1 MNDISISSV
10 AHILDNGL
18 TVVLAPDPSVPIV
31 AVNLWYAV
39 GSRDEREGE
48 TGLAHLF
55 EHMMF
60 QGSGHVPKGAHF
72 ELLETAGGSMNAST
86 WFDRTNYYETLPAHH
101 LDLAL
106 WLEADRMGWMLPALD
121 QEKLDNQRDVVRN
134 EKRQVYDNQPY
145 GDWQERIQAL
155 VFPPDHPY
163 HHTVI
168 GSMEDLAAASLE
180 DVENFFRRYYT
191 PRNAVLTLAGDFDPE
206 DALARVRRYFGEIPG
221 GEPPPPVPGR
231 SELDAVLGETRRV
244 RVPGAVP
251 LPRVV
256 AALRVPT
263 FTDPGFRAADIATS
277 ILGDGRASRLYR
289 RLVRERQIAKD
300 VAAYAFP
307 LVTGRSF
314 MVVWATGLEGTDPDE
329 LEKAV
334 EGELDALGE
343 VEVREVERAV
353 ARRGTELVRTVE
365 ATGARANLLSMYQTF
380 FGDAK
385 RLNGEIERLRAV
397 GPREIEAFAAAS
409 LGPDNRAV
417 VTYVPEVA
425 T

>member
-1 MNDISISSV
+1 MSEISISTATHV
-10 AHILDNGL
+10 LDNGL

-31 AVNLWYAV
+31 AVNLWYSV
-39 GSRDEREGE
+39 GSRDEHEGQ

-60 QGSGHVPKGAHF
+60 QGSEHVPKGAHF
-72 ELLETAGGSMNAST
+72 ELLESAGGSMNAST
-86 WFDRTNYYETLPAHH
+86 SFDRTNYYETLPAHR

-106 WLEADRMGWMLPALD
+106 WLESDRMGWMLPALD

-134 EKRQVYDNQPY
+134 EKRQVNDNQPY

-155 VFPPDHPY
+155 LFPPDHPY

-180 DVENFFRRYYT
+180 DVETFFRRYYT
-191 PRNAVLTLAGDFDPE
+191 PCNAVLTLAGDLGLG
-206 DALARVRRYFGEIPG
+206 DALARVRRYFGEIPS

-231 SELDAVLGETRRV
+231 TGLDAVLGETRRE

-251 LPRVV
+251 LPRVY
-256 AALRVPT
+256 AALRIPI
-263 FTDPGFRAADIATS
+263 FTEPGFRVADVATS

-289 RLVRERQIAKD
+289 RLVRDRRIAKD

-307 LVTGRSF
+307 LVAGRSF
-314 MVVWATGLEGTDPDE
+314 MILWATGFEGTDPDE
-329 LEKAV
+329 LEEAV

-343 VEVREVERAV
+343 VGAGEVERAV
-353 ARRGTELVRTVE
+353 ARRGTELVRMVE
-365 ATGARANLLSMYQTF
+365 AAGARANVLSMYQTLF
-380 FGDAK
+380 RDAN
-385 RLNGEIERLRAV
+385 RLNGEIGRLRAV
-397 GPREIEAFAAAS
+397 GPREVEAFAATS

-417 VTYVPEVA
+417 VTYVPEA
-425 T
+425 AR

>member
-1 MNDISISSV
+1 MNDIAIAST
-10 AHILDNGL
+10 AHVLDNGL

-31 AVNLWYAV
+31 AVNLWYSV
-39 GSRDEREGE
+39 GSRDEREGQ

-60 QGSGHVPKGAHF
+60 QGSEHVPKGAHF
-72 ELLETAGGSMNAST
+72 ELLESAGGSMNAST

-106 WLEADRMGWMLPALD
+106 WLESDRMGWMLPALD

-155 VFPPDHPY
+155 LFPPDHPY

-180 DVENFFRRYYT
+180 DVEDFFRRYYT
-191 PRNAVLTLAGDFDPE
+191 PRNAVLTLTGDFASE

-221 GEPPPPVPGR
+221 GAPPPPVPGR
-231 SELDAVLGETRRV
+231 TELEPVLGEMRRE
-244 RVPGAVP
+244 RIPGAVP
-251 LPRVV
+251 LPRVYV
-256 AALRVPT
+256 ALRIPT
-263 FTDPGFRAADIATS
+263 FTDPGFRVADIASS

-289 RLVRERQIAKD
+289 HLVRERRIAKD

-314 MVVWATGLEGTDPDE
+314 MILWATGLEGTDPAE
-329 LEKAV
+329 LEVAV
-334 EGELDALGE
+334 EGELDALR
-343 VEVREVERAV
+343 EVRAGEVERAV
-353 ARRGTELVRTVE
+353 ARRGTELLRMVG
-365 ATGARANLLSMYQTF
+365 AAGARADLLSMYQTLF
-380 FGDAK
+380 RDAN
-385 RLNGEIERLRAV
+385 RLSGEIERLRAV
-397 GPREIEAFAAAS
+397 SPREVEAFAARS
-409 LGPDNRAV
+409 LGADSRAV
-417 VTYVPEVA
+417 VTYVPEGSK
-425 T
+425 